1 MAKNLFLNYRTI
13 EIDIDMDIF
22 NPESS
27 NNESSC
33 KTPTIAHVLLGIHI
47 YNQLENPVLH
57 VSWEL
62 QQHLSCNSESSR
74 CSQAS
79 SWAFGIVVLAKLG
92 LFQYRDTAAMLCFTK
107 FVGRNLK
114 AITKSYF

>member
-27 NNESSC
+27 NNESNC

-47 YNQLENPVLH
+47 YNQLENPVLCRG
-57 VSWEL
+57 
-62 QQHLSCNSESSR
+62 SCSST
-74 CSQAS
+74 SLA
-79 SWAFGIVVLAKLG
+79 IVKAPDVLRLVVGLLG
-92 LFQYRDTAAMLCFTK
+92 
-107 FVGRNLK
+107 
-114 AITKSYF
+114 